1 MRDGTSELH
10 VAALH
15 ALLETAAGAVDAF
28 AERYSQRVAWLRT
41 FLSHVDDEGAIP
53 SSKLCYGHRL
63 PLISL
68 CMVAKTAVLSKHLSK
83 TEFTAVHAAANSLI
97 RSANSHTGHGMP
109 AEQSVILFGS

>member
-53 SSKLCYGHRL
+53 SSKLCNDHIQ

-68 CMVAKTAVLSKHLSK
+68 HRVANLAVLIKQDVIHSSAPCCHLFDQVCK
-83 TEFTAVHAAANSLI
+83 
-97 RSANSHTGHGMP
+97 
-109 AEQSVILFGS
+109 